1 MGGSGGYNAC
11 HCNDLRVVM
20 SKRKLSRQQ
29 QWRVEKIQAERAQRA
44 EKRDARD
51 AEKLSAGEY
60 GPEQPGRVMAHFGRT
75 WKFAMPTAPRYA
87 AICAPTWKGW

>member
-1 MGGSGGYNAC
+1 
-11 HCNDLRVVM
+11 M

-44 EKRDARD
+44 EKRDSKD

-60 GPEQPGRVMAHFGRT
+60 GPEQRVGDGPL
-75 WKFAMPTAPRYA
+75 WPYA
-87 AICAPTWKGW
+87 GSA

>member
-1 MGGSGGYNAC
+1 
-11 HCNDLRVVM
+11 M

-44 EKRDARD
+44 EKRDVQD
-51 AEKLSAGEY
+51 SEKLSAGEY

-75 WKFAMPTAPRYA
+75 LEVRDADGTPVRCHLRANPRRF
-87 AICAPTWKGW
+87 GHR